1 LSNQYR
7 TVQLP
12 EELCRD
18 AEAWLK
24 GRFESLE
31 SLIGFL
37 LQEVIKDEGSKLD
50 MLEEEIVQ
58 QRLKDLGY
66 I

>member
-1 LSNQYR
+1 
-7 TVQLP
+7 LP
-12 EELCRD
+12 EELCKD

-31 SLIGFL
+31 SLVGFL
-37 LQEVIKDEGSKLD
+37 LQEVIKDEGGKLD
-50 MLEEEIVQ
+50 MREEEVVR